1 MVYGKRW
8 KCSMACEN
16 VGGIKSSN
24 KKMMMALG
32 EMRVKCS
39 RLRWVGK
46 ATRYNM
52 M

>member
-1 MVYGKRW
+1 
-8 KCSMACEN
+8 MACEN
-16 VGGIKSSN
+16 VGGKKTAAA
-24 KKMMMALG
+24 KKMMMVLG

-39 RLRWVGK
+39 RLRVGGFGK